1 MAAAP
6 RGERLIITLLG
17 RRNVGKS
24 SLINGITEQ
33 EISIVSKTPG
43 TTTDAV
49 AKHYELIPVGPVTFY
64 DTAGIDDIGELGEQR
79 VKATRRV
86 LWRSDMVM
94 LVFDK
99 DTLDEQDKNS
109 IKELK
114 AMEIPF
120 LIVFNKA
127 DLYEPKAATLKYLE
141 DEKLSYISVTSHN
154 SDDMFELRKKLI
166 DLVPEYFKNEPVIIG
181 DIINKGDIVVLIVPI
196 DLEAPKGRIILPQ
209 MQVLRE
215 VLDNDAIA
223 VTAKETEIPEVF
235 ANLGKKAALAITD
248 SQAVLQAAND
258 TPEDVPFTTFSTAFA
273 RYKADL
279 GVLLEGLKKLD
290 DLKDGDK
297 ILVAEACSHHV
308 NCDDIG
314 RYKIPK
320 WVEEY
325 TGKKLEYEIA
335 AGHDYPDDL
344 TPYDLII
351 HCGGCMNTGLEYKRR
366 IRHAHAQGVAITN
379 YGILISKTQGLLERV
394 VKPFGY

>member
-1 MAAAP
+1 MATAP

-33 EISIVSKTPG
+33 DISIVSKTPG

-86 LWRSDMVM
+86 LWRSDVVM

-99 DTLDEQDKNS
+99 ETLDEQDKS
-109 IKELK
+109 TIKELK
-114 AMEIPF
+114 GMEIPF
-120 LIVFNKA
+120 LIVFNKT
-127 DLYEPKAATLKYLE
+127 DLYDPSVDTLKYIENEELPF
-141 DEKLSYISVTSHN
+141 ISVSSQN
-154 SDDMFELRKKLI
+154 NDDMFDLRKKLI

-248 SQAVLQAAND
+248 SQAVLQAASD

-297 ILVAEACSHHV
+297 LLIAEACSHHV

-314 RYKIPK
+314 RFKIPK

-335 AGHDYPDDL
+335 AGHDYPDNL
-344 TPYDLII
+344 TDYKLII

-366 IRHAHAQGVAITN
+366 IRQAHAQGVAITN

-394 VKPFGY
+394 VKPFGF

>member
-33 EISIVSKTPG
+33 DISIVSETPG
-43 TTTDAV
+43 TTTDPV

-64 DTAGIDDIGELGEQR
+64 DTAGIDDIGELGVQR

-99 DTLDEQDKNS
+99 DTLDEQDKNT

-114 AMEIPF
+114 GMEIPF

-127 DLYEPKAATLKYLE
+127 DLYEPKSDTLKFLE
-141 DEKLSYISVTSHN
+141 DEELLYISVTSDN
-154 SDDMFELRKKLI
+154 NDDMFELRKKLI
-166 DLVPEYFKNEPVIIG
+166 DLVPEYFKKEPVIIG
-181 DIINKGDIVVLIVPI
+181 DIINKGDFVVLIVPI

-223 VTAKETEIPEVF
+223 ITAKETEIPEVF
-235 ANLGKKAALAITD
+235 AKLGKKAKLAITD
-248 SQAVLQAAND
+248 SQAVMQAAKD
-258 TPEDVPFTTFSTAFA
+258 TPEDVLFTTFSTAFA

-297 ILVAEACSHHV
+297 LLIAEACSHHV

-314 RYKIPK
+314 RFKIPK

-325 TGKKLEYEIA
+325 TGKRLEYEIA

-344 TPYDLII
+344 TPYAMII

-379 YGILISKTQGLLERV
+379 YGILISKTQGLLDRV
-394 VKPFGY
+394 IKPFGY

>member
-1 MAAAP
+1 MAAP

-17 RRNVGKS
+17 SRNVGKS

-33 EISIVSKTPG
+33 EISIVSQTPG
-43 TTTDAV
+43 TTTDPV

-99 DTLDEQDKNS
+99 KELDEHDLNT
-109 IKELK
+109 IAELK
-114 AMEIPF
+114 DMKIPF
-120 LIVFNKA
+120 LIVFNKT
-127 DLYEPKAATLKYLE
+127 DLYEPEAETLKYLKTE
-141 DEKLSYISVTSHN
+141 ELPFISVSSQN
-154 SDDMFELRKKLI
+154 NDDMFDLRTKLI
-166 DLVPEYFKNEPVIIG
+166 DLVPEYFKKDPVIIG

-223 VTAKETEIPEVF
+223 VTAKETEVPEVF

-248 SQAVLQAAND
+248 SQAVLQAAKD

-297 ILVAEACSHHV
+297 LLIAEACSHHV

-314 RYKIPK
+314 RFKIPK
-320 WVEEY
+320 WIEEY

-335 AGHDYPDDL
+335 SGHDYPDDL
-344 TPYDLII
+344 TSYDLII

-366 IRHAHAQGVAITN
+366 IRHAHAQGVPITN

-394 VKPFGY
+394 IKPFGF

>member
-33 EISIVSKTPG
+33 DISIVSETPG
-43 TTTDAV
+43 TTTDPV

-86 LWRSDMVM
+86 LWRSDIVM
-94 LVFDK
+94 LVLDK
-99 DTLDEQDKNS
+99 ASLDDQDKHS
-109 IKELK
+109 IQELK
-114 AMEIPF
+114 GMEIPF
-120 LIVFNKA
+120 LVVFNKA
-127 DLYEPKAATLKYLE
+127 DIYEPKAETLEYLE
-141 DEKLSYISVTSHN
+141 AEKLSYISVSSH
-154 SDDMFELRKKLI
+154 SHDDMIDLREKLI
-166 DLVPEYFKNEPVIIG
+166 DLVPEYFKTEPVIIG
-181 DIINKGDIVVLIVPI
+181 DIINEGDIVVLIIPI
-196 DLEAPKGRIILPQ
+196 DQEAPRGRIILPQ

-215 VLDNDAIA
+215 VLDNNAIA
-223 VTAKETEIPEVF
+223 VTVQATEVKEAF
-235 ANLGKKAALAITD
+235 KSLSKKAKLAITD
-248 SQAVLQAAND
+248 SQAVLQAAAD

-273 RYKADL
+273 KYKADL
-279 GVLLEGLKKLD
+279 GVLLDGLKKLD
-290 DLKDGDK
+290 NLKDGDK
-297 ILVAEACSHHV
+297 LLIAEACSHHV

-314 RYKIPK
+314 RFKIPK
-320 WVEEY
+320 WIEEY
-325 TGKKLEYEIA
+325 TGKKLDYEIL

-366 IRHAHAQGVAITN
+366 IRQAHAQGVAITN

>member
-1 MAAAP
+1 MAAP

-43 TTTDAV
+43 TTTDPV

-86 LWRSDMVM
+86 LWRSDIVM

-99 DTLDEQDKNS
+99 DTMDEQDKNS
-109 IKELK
+109 IQELK
-114 AMEIPF
+114 EMEIPF
-120 LIVFNKA
+120 LLVFNKS
-127 DLYEPKAATLKYLE
+127 DLYKPTSDTLKYLQSE
-141 DEKLSYISVTSHN
+141 GLSYISVSSQN
-154 SDDMFELRKKLI
+154 NDDMIVLREKLI
-166 DLVPEYFKNEPVIIG
+166 DLVPEYFKTEPVIIG

-215 VLDNDAIA
+215 VLDNNAIA
-223 VTAKETEIPEVF
+223 VTVQDTEVAETF
-235 ANLGKKAALAITD
+235 RSLGKKAKLAITD
-248 SQAVLQAAND
+248 SQAVLQAAAD

-279 GVLLEGLKKLD
+279 GVLLDGLKKLD

-297 ILVAEACSHHV
+297 LLIAEACSHHV

-320 WVEEY
+320 WLEEY
-325 TGKKLEYEIA
+325 TGKKLDFEVQS
-335 AGHDYPDDL
+335 GHDYPDDL
-344 TPYDLII
+344 TPYTMII
-351 HCGGCMNTGLEYKRR
+351 HCGGCMNTGLEYMRR
-366 IRHAHAQGVAITN
+366 IRQAHAQGVPITN

-394 VKPFGY
+394 VKPFGF

>member
-33 EISIVSKTPG
+33 DISIVSETPG
-43 TTTDAV
+43 TTTDPV

-64 DTAGIDDIGELGEQR
+64 DTAGIDDIGELGVQR

-99 DTLDEQDKNS
+99 DTLDEQDKNT

-114 AMEIPF
+114 GMEIPF

-127 DLYEPKAATLKYLE
+127 DLYEPKSDTLKFLE
-141 DEKLSYISVTSHN
+141 DEELSYIPVTSN
-154 SDDMFELRKKLI
+154 NNDDMFELRKKLI
-166 DLVPEYFKNEPVIIG
+166 DLVPEYFKKEPVIIG
-181 DIINKGDIVVLIVPI
+181 DIINKGDFVVLIVPI

-223 VTAKETEIPEVF
+223 ITAKETEIPEVF
-235 ANLGKKAALAITD
+235 AKLGKKATLAITD
-248 SQAVLQAAND
+248 SQAVLQAAKD
-258 TPEDVPFTTFSTAFA
+258 TPDDVLFTTFSTAFA

-297 ILVAEACSHHV
+297 LLIAEACSHHV

-320 WVEEY
+320 WIEEY

-344 TPYDLII
+344 TPYAMII

-366 IRHAHAQGVAITN
+366 IRHAHAQGIAITN

-394 VKPFGY
+394 VKPFGF

>member
-1 MAAAP
+1 MAAP

-24 SLINGITEQ
+24 SLINGITGQ
-33 EISIVSKTPG
+33 DISIVSKTPG
-43 TTTDAV
+43 TTTDPV

-86 LWRSDMVM
+86 LWRSDVVM

-99 DTLDEQDKNS
+99 PDLDDHDKNTV
-109 IKELK
+109 KELK
-114 AMEIPF
+114 DMEIPF
-120 LIVFNKA
+120 LVVFNKS
-127 DLYEPKAATLKYLE
+127 DLFVPSVETLKYLE
-141 DEKLSYISVTSHN
+141 AEELPYINVSSHN
-154 SDDMFELRKKLI
+154 SDNMFELRKKLI
-166 DLVPEYFKNEPVIIG
+166 ELVPEYFKKDPVIIG
-181 DIINKGDIVVLIVPI
+181 DIINPGDFVVLIVPI
-196 DLEAPKGRIILPQ
+196 DLSAPKGRIILPQ
-209 MQVLRE
+209 VQVLRE
-215 VLDNDAIA
+215 VLDHDGIAIT
-223 VTAKETEIPEVF
+223 VKENEIKEVF
-235 ANLGKKAALAITD
+235 AKLTKKPTLAITD
-248 SQAVLQAAND
+248 SQAVLKAAAD
-258 TPEDVPFTTFSTAFA
+258 VPEDVPFTTFSTAFA

-279 GVLLEGLKKLD
+279 GVLLDGLKKLD
-290 DLKDGDK
+290 ELEDGAK
-297 ILVAEACSHHV
+297 VLVAEACSHHV
-308 NCDDIG
+308 ECDDIG

-325 TGKKLEYEIA
+325 TGKKLDFEIA

-394 VKPFGY
+394 IKPFGF